1 MASEELQQ
9 RYPNNAGFQ
18 VGRFELFECQCTT
31 LRQFAEHGIIPNVG
45 YGTNKGQ
52 KPDAVIVERA
62 PVHRVVAMGEAKA
75 PGGVKG
81 ANWKKLAK
89 DLLETK
95 LRPTGAL
102 FGYLTDGQGA
112 TRWIAGQADEIV
124 ELVREDGKPLPINI
138 DFNDESFVAE
148 FQGLVDRVNPITGV
162 VASEKSSN
170 PELLAKE
177 IWQTVWRLQADR
189 PEDCLATFVEIFI
202 FKFLDDLGLLST
214 DKTGVPI
221 GFGYVATQ
229 PVAEQCFL
237 YYNKHVRAHIKD
249 MFPAGDDGLSVING
263 TVLQESNRDHN
274 IIFREILKK
283 FMAFG
288 TLRNTSSE
296 FKSRL
301 YESFLQ
307 ESRTTST
314 YGQHFTP
321 RKVVSAIHDMAG
333 IDKMTAGQV
342 ICDPAS
348 GVGGFVLEQM
358 ARDLESQWAYS
369 GKGLDTHHEWR
380 AFEIVPK
387 TAILAK
393 ANALV
398 HCGELLASQPN
409 RLPAFGKWLNRT
421 FLCKGSTA
429 FGTLEDRSVEVY
441 DVILSNPPFVVSG
454 SAEIAK
460 LIKADNQ
467 RKSYF
472 SERYSGLE
480 GLFVQFIVKSL
491 KRNGH
496 AWVLLPESFFLRS
509 TDRSLRDWL
518 FVNCKV
524 DLLAALP
531 ERTFFNT
538 PKRVII
544 THLVKRP
551 KPLDRNNAQSSS
563 AALSTEETLLFA
575 VSEIGE
581 TRDAKRFPT
590 NSDLPKLIAAFRKH
604 QAGVSLA
611 DETRAQVVSSDQ
623 LFGVDSI
630 NIRHYWP
637 NDLARKLGLLG
648 EEEDPVAAKKSVDG
662 VVEEMK
668 RLAKQWQDKGASLA
682 PPPPPFGVK
691 SIRLADFDVE
701 GRPLTLQPHFILRI
715 GKRVLKKEVHNV
727 RSGVKLF
734 SANVR
739 KPFGFVSK
747 ANAGQLKFGGALWS
761 LDSDFDCRGVSPGEV
776 YSITDHC
783 GQIEIVHPHIDP
795 AYLAAQIRQA
805 GGDQGFNREFR
816 PSLELL
822 RKLEIELP
830 VDMNGDFDLT
840 HMQMWTDYREEVDR
854 FKEEMSKLLA

>member
-9 RYPNNAGFQ
+9 RYPNNDGVQ
-18 VGRFELFECQCTT
+18 TGRFELFECQCTT
-31 LRQFAEHGIIPNVG
+31 LRQFAEHGIIPNTE
-45 YGTNKGQ
+45 YGKHKGQ
-52 KPDAVIVERA
+52 KPDALLIERA
-62 PVHRVVAMGEAKA
+62 PIHRVIAIGEAKA
-75 PGGVKG
+75 PGGVKEK
-81 ANWKKLAK
+81 NWRKLAK

-95 LRPTGAL
+95 LLPTRAL
-102 FGYLTDGQGA
+102 FGYLTDGEGQ
-112 TRWIAGQADEIV
+112 TRWIAGQSTEVV
-124 ELVREDGKPLPINI
+124 ELVREDGKALPFKI
-138 DFNDESFVAE
+138 DFNDEAFVAE
-148 FQGLVDRVNPITGV
+148 FQGIVDRANPITGV

-202 FKFLDDLGLLST
+202 YKFLDDLGLLSS

-221 GFGYVATQ
+221 GFEYVATQ

-237 YYNKHVRAHIKD
+237 YYNKHVRAHIKE
-249 MFPAGDDGLSVING
+249 MFPAGEDGLSVING
-263 TVLQESNRDHN
+263 TVLQEGNRDHN

-283 FMAFG
+283 FVAFG

-348 GVGGFVLEQM
+348 GVGGFLLEQM
-358 ARDLESQWAYS
+358 ARNLEAQWSHS
-369 GKGLDTHHEWR
+369 GKNIDTHHQWR
-380 AFEIVPK
+380 GYELVPK

-398 HCGELLASQPN
+398 HCGELLARQPN
-409 RLPAFGKWLNRT
+409 RLPAFARWLNNT
-421 FLCKGSTA
+421 FVCKGSTA

-472 SERYSGLE
+472 SEKYSGLE

-491 KRNGH
+491 KKNGH

-544 THLVKRP
+544 AHLVKRP
-551 KPLDRNNAQSSS
+551 NALDRNNPQSSS
-563 AALSTEETLLFA
+563 AALAQEQTLLFA

-581 TRDAKRFPT
+581 TRDAKRFQT
-590 NSDLPKLIAAFRKH
+590 TSDLPKLVAAFRKH
-604 QAGVSLA
+604 QAGVSLT
-611 DETRAQVVSSDQ
+611 EELRAQVVSSDQ

-637 NDLARKLGLLG
+637 NDVARRLGLLG
-648 EEEDPVAAKKSVDG
+648 EEEDPVAAKKSVDSK
-662 VVEEMK
+662 VEEMK
-668 RLAKQWQDKGASLA
+668 RLAQQWQDKGASLA
-682 PPPPPFGVK
+682 PPLPPVGVK
-691 SIRLADFDVE
+691 SVRLAEFAPDGKLLAV
-701 GRPLTLQPHFILRI
+701 QPYFNLRI
-715 GKRVLKKEVHNV
+715 GKRVLKKEVHNI

-747 ANAGQLKFGGALWS
+747 ANAGKLKLGGALWS
-761 LDSDFDCRGVSPGEV
+761 MDSDFDCRGVSPGEV

-816 PSLELL
+816 PSLELM

-830 VDMNGDFDLT
+830 VDANGNFDLV
-840 HMQMWTDYREEVDR
+840 HMQLWTAYREEVDR
-854 FKEEMSKLLA
+854 FKEEMDKLLS